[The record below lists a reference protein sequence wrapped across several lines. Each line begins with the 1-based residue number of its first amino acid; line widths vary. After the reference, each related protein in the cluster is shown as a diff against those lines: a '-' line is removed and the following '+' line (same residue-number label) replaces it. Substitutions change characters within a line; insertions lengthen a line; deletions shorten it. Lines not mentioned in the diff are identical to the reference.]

1 MKTPEPWL
9 RGTLADVP
17 FVQRSLLHAIEQ
29 TREDVSR
36 WCEGLT
42 DDEMYARPS
51 GLPSIALQLR
61 HIAGSLDRLLT
72 YAEGR
77 SLDPEQLAALSSE
90 DAEGQS
96 REELMSAFQSALRNV
111 ESRVRAFDAANLD
124 VKRFV
129 GRAQLP
135 TTLGGL
141 LIHCAEHTMR
151 HVGQLI
157 TTAKVVKAARTEAIA

>member
-1 MKTPEPWL
+1 MKAPEPWL
-9 RGTLADVP
+9 RGTLTEVP
-17 FVQRSLLHAIEQ
+17 LVQRSLLHALEQ

-42 DDEMYARPS
+42 TDQMYAHPS

-77 SLDPEQLAALSSE
+77 PLDAEQLAVLGRE
-90 DAEGQS
+90 DAEGES
-96 REELMSAFQSALRNV
+96 REELISAFGAALSNV

-124 VKRFV
+124 ANRSV
-129 GRAQLP
+129 GRAHLP
-135 TTLGGL
+135 TTVGGL

-157 TTAKVVKAARTEAIA
+157 TTAKVVKAARG